1 MADRANNQAAAPS
14 PESVD
19 PIGFILSTLGVP
31 QGKNEPQQSGNSE
44 PKGMWG
50 TCAWEIDS
58 DGVLTVHPGKGGEA
72 SGSFGVTGHWFKW
85 RDIVRRVVF
94 AVEDG
99 KRVVAPQNC
108 TGLFGGMAHLE
119 TLDVSGG
126 DFSSVTN
133 MSGLLHTCT
142 SLKSVDLSG
151 IDASKVTDVSAMFNG
166 CPSLESVDMSNLDIS
181 SVKDLSAL
189 FNCADTYL
197 NPSSL
202 VRADLSGLIAP
213 SVKSMSA
220 MFRSCDS
227 LESVNLSGIK
237 APKLEDM
244 SAMFFDCRS
253 LREVNFSM
261 LDTSSVKNMEAL
273 FYGCSSLTSLD
284 LSGFDTSNVTSMRNM
299 FKWCLSL
306 KELDASNFDT
316 SKITKAENLN
326 YMFKGCTSLER
337 VVLGAKTNPFDCL
350 PSSAVCDHTDWLSD
364 NERTWFTAQEI
375 GASRLGIPDTY
386 TKG

>member
-1 MADRANNQAAAPS
+1 MAKQSNDHGATPFL
-14 PESVD
+14 EDMD
-19 PIGFILSTLGVP
+19 PVGFLLSTLNAA
-31 QGKNEPQQSGNSE
+31 QGANEPQKPGNSE
-44 PKGMWG
+44 SEGMWG
-50 TCAWEIDS
+50 TCAWEIDA
-58 DGVLTVHPGKGGEA
+58 DGVLTVHPGEGGEA
-72 SGSFGVTGHWFKW
+72 SGSFGLTGYWFRW
-85 RDIVRRVVF
+85 RDIVRRIVF

-99 KRVVAPQNC
+99 KRVVAPKNC
-108 TGLFGGMAHLE
+108 VGLFGGMTSLE

-133 MSGLLHTCT
+133 MSGLFHSCS

-151 IDASKVTDVSAMFNG
+151 IDASKVTDVGAMFNG
-166 CPSLESVDMSNLDIS
+166 CTSLESVDMSNLDIS
-181 SVKDLSAL
+181 TVKDLSAM

-213 SVKSMSA
+213 SVKTMSA

-227 LESVNLSGIK
+227 LESVNLSGVK

-306 KELDASNFDT
+306 KELDASSFDT
-316 SKITKAENLN
+316 SKITRAELMD

-337 VVLGAKTNPFDCL
+337 IVLGAKTNPFGDL
-350 PSSAVCDHTDWLSD
+350 PSNEVRGRTDWLSD
-364 NERTWFTAQEI
+364 NERTWFTAREI
-375 GASRLGIPDTY
+375 GESRLGIPDTY